1 MTEKLRQY
9 RDRRGSAT
17 RILPALLERLRSDG
31 ALDETA
37 VNRLS
42 GRLGLPPAAIRA
54 AVSYYADLHGDPGAI
69 RVCRGTSCMLAGAEP
84 LQAVLEPT
92 ASCQG
97 VYCLGYCDRSPAVLR
112 ADERV
117 ALGIN
122 EEDIS
127 RVSPSATPSAPPLP
141 SIRCTAAR
149 PIVTRRLIHGTH
161 ASLARA
167 RASSAYEAL
176 AQALDIEP
184 GEVLARVERSGELG
198 RGGAAYPTGAK
209 WRTCASTPSDC
220 RYVIANGDEGD
231 PGSFIDRVL
240 MEEDPHSVIEGMIIA
255 AWAVGAAEG
264 IVFIR
269 SEYPRAMSQM
279 GRALDD
285 ARNAGLLGRNI
296 LERGFDFDITIFP
309 AMGSYVCGEETAMLN
324 AIEGFRGEVSLR
336 PPYPA
341 VEGLH
346 GCPTVVDNVET
357 LSNIPVIVR
366 NGGAEAY
373 RKLGTES
380 SSGTKAMCLNHGF
393 SKPGVVEIEFG
404 MTLRELIEQHG
415 GGGARG
421 KKLEAVILGGPMGS
435 LVTPDRWDVP
445 ICYAA
450 MREKDI
456 ELGHGGLVALPEGT
470 DFRALLRHWLEF
482 MKEESCGKCVP
493 CRLGSEK
500 AWAVAGQPGRDG
512 ARGDLEQ
519 LLEVIG
525 AGSLCAFGRRIPRP
539 VQELIDAFGDRIFG
553 DGARKGSEP

>member
-1 MTEKLRQY
+1 MTEALRQY
-9 RDRRGSAT
+9 RHRRGSTASV
-17 RILPALLERLRSDG
+17 LPALLERLRSDG
-31 ALDETA
+31 ALDEGA
-37 VNRLS
+37 VVKLS

-54 AVSYYADLHGDPGAI
+54 AASYYADLHSDPEAV
-69 RVCRGTSCMLAGAEP
+69 RVCRGTSCMLAGAEGVH
-84 LQAVLEPT
+84 AALEVSSP
-92 ASCQG
+92 CQS

-122 EEDIS
+122 EEDLS
-127 RVSPSATPSAPPLP
+127 RVSPSATPSSPPLP
-141 SIRCTAAR
+141 SIRCAASR
-149 PIVTRRLIHGTH
+149 SVVTRRLIKGSH

-167 RASSAYEAL
+167 RASGAYEAL
-176 AQALDIEP
+176 AQALDVEP
-184 GEVLARVERSGELG
+184 GEVISRVERSGELG

-209 WRTCASTPSDC
+209 WRTCAETPSDC
-220 RYVIANGDEGD
+220 RFVIANGDEGD

-240 MEEDPHSVIEGMIIA
+240 MEEDPHSVVEGMTIA
-255 AWAVGAAEG
+255 GWAVGAAEG
-264 IVFIR
+264 IIFIR
-269 SEYPRAMSQM
+269 SEYPRAMNQM
-279 GRALDD
+279 RRALED

-296 LERGFDFDITIFP
+296 LDRGFDFDITIFP

-366 NGGAEAY
+366 NGGAEMY
-373 RKLGTES
+373 RKLGTDA

-393 SKPGVVEIEFG
+393 AKPGVVEIEFG
-404 MTLRELIEQHG
+404 LTLRQLIEEHG
-415 GGGARG
+415 GGGAHGR
-421 KKLEAVILGGPMGS
+421 KIEAVILGGPMGS
-435 LVTPDRWDVP
+435 FVTPDRWDVP

-450 MREKDI
+450 MREAGI

-470 DFRALLRHWLEF
+470 DYGMLLRHWLGF
-482 MKEESCGKCVP
+482 MKDESCGKCVP

-500 AWAVAGQPGRDG
+500 AWELAGHPQRQGVRE
-512 ARGDLEQ
+512 DLEA
-519 LLEVIG
+519 LFDIIT

-539 VQELIDAFGDRIFG
+539 VQELIDAFGDRIFTSAG
-553 DGARKGSEP
+553 KGSGA